1 MTAGERE
8 GAPDPLPVLRQVVNA
23 MGGNSRMGQEQ
34 MAAAVWQALSVGGSC
49 LIQAG
54 TGTGKSLGYLV
65 PAALSAREHGMPVV
79 VATATVAL
87 QRQLVTHDLP
97 LVAESL
103 GWEEPLRFALL
114 KGRNNYVCLHKLH
127 GGGVDGEVT
136 DELFENPTSHL
147 EEQALRVREWAE
159 STPTGDR
166 DDFPGSI
173 DARVWRGFSVT
184 SRECLGDSG
193 CSFAEECFANVR
205 RAHAHEAD
213 IVVTNHALLA
223 IAATESLPL
232 LPEHQVVIIDEA
244 HELVDRITSAVTV
257 ELSANEVQRVFTRAS
272 SHVDIQSAE
281 QAEAAVQ
288 ALRSALMDQ
297 DPGTCSKLPAAVT
310 LALTLVRDASHQ
322 LITVLGGR
330 AEGSDEAE
338 LATRQI
344 VRAGVDE
351 VHSAAGSLLGRT
363 EQDVVWIAQPDKREP
378 VLCLAPLSV
387 EDVIGDAVVGERS
400 AVFTSATLTVGG
412 GFGAAHSAFGLDS
425 HRTQHLDVGS
435 PFDYASQGIL
445 YVAAHL
451 PPPGREGIAMEALD
465 ELAELIEAA
474 RGRTLALFSSWR
486 GVERAHEYLNVRLSN
501 DYPLLVQQRGDAV
514 APLIEE
520 FAAVPSSVLLGTIS
534 LWQGVD
540 VSGSSCIQVV
550 IDRIP
555 FSHPDDPLAS
565 ARSNAADA
573 SGGSGFFDISVP
585 RAATMMAQGAGRL
598 IRSETDRGVVSV
610 LDSRLANARYGN
622 TIRKSMP
629 PLWFTTD
636 QAVVKS
642 SLSRL
647 ASAAD

>member
-1 MTAGERE
+1 MPEAE
-8 GAPDPLPVLRQVVNA
+8 GSPDPVATLRQVVTS
-23 MGGNSRMGQEQ
+23 MGGSTREGQER
-34 MAAAVWQALSVGGSC
+34 MTAAVWQALTEGESC

-65 PAALSAREHGMPVV
+65 PAALSSRAQGMPVV

-87 QRQLVTHDLP
+87 QRQLVMNDLP
-97 LVAESL
+97 LVSESL
-103 GWEEPLRFALL
+103 NWEDPLRFTLL

-127 GGGVDGEVT
+127 GGGIESEGT
-136 DELFENPTSHL
+136 DELFDSPTSHL

-166 DDFPGSI
+166 DDFPGPI
-173 DARVWRGFSVT
+173 DARVWRGVSVT

-193 CSFAEECFANVR
+193 CSFAEECFANIR
-205 RAHAHEAD
+205 RAQAHEAD

-232 LPEHQVVIIDEA
+232 LPEHRAVIIDEA

-257 ELSANEVQRVFTRAS
+257 ELSANEVQRAFGRAG
-272 SHVDIQSAE
+272 SHVDTHSTE
-281 QAEAAVQ
+281 QAEGAVH
-288 ALRSALMDQ
+288 ALRDALLEQ
-297 DPGTCSKLPAAVT
+297 DAGTYSTLPNAVT

-322 LITVLGGR
+322 LISVLSGR
-330 AEGSDEAE
+330 ADGLDESE
-338 LATRQI
+338 LAKRQI
-344 VRAGVDE
+344 VRAAIEDVN
-351 VHSAAGSLLGRT
+351 SAAGAILGRT
-363 EQDVVWIAQPDKREP
+363 ERDVVWIAQHDKREP
-378 VLCLAPLSV
+378 ILSLAPLTV
-387 EDVIGDAVVGERS
+387 EEVIGNAVVGERS
-400 AVFTSATLTVGG
+400 AIFTSATLTVGG
-412 GFGAAHSAFGLDS
+412 GFGSAHSAFGLES
-425 HRTQHLDVGS
+425 NQTQHLDVGS
-435 PFDYASQGIL
+435 PFDYSSQGIL

-451 PPPGREGIAMEALD
+451 PPPGRDGIPMEALD

-474 RGRTLALFSSWR
+474 QGRTLALFSSWR
-486 GVERAHEYLNVRLSN
+486 GVERASEYLNVRLSEEF
-501 DYPLLVQQRGDAV
+501 PLLVQQRGDAV
-514 APLIEE
+514 APLIAE
-520 FAAVPSSVLLGTIS
+520 FTAVPTSVLLGTIS

-540 VSGSSCIQVV
+540 VTGGSCIQVI

-565 ARSNAADA
+565 ARSNAVDA
-573 SGGSGFFDISVP
+573 SGGSGFFDVSVP
-585 RAATMMAQGAGRL
+585 RAATLMAQGAGRL

-610 LDSRLANARYGN
+610 LDSRLANARYGG

-636 QAVVKS
+636 SAVVKT

-647 ASAAD
+647 AADSS